1 MVAEQKNVTLQSD
14 RYERSLALQLQ
25 QTLLQISQYAQID
38 VQNTVSIDVLA
49 RRALDMVDCYLAS
62 SIQSNQLA
70 LELET
75 ISLGSVMQDVL
86 HHLTP
91 TARQYGCQLQLKT
104 SGSKQ
109 LVSADKKLSKA
120 VFVALGHSFI
130 EQAGMAGNNGEVIF
144 ALRGNS
150 QEQTAGVF
158 TANTQVSARSLRQ
171 LRKLSGNAQKQCSAM
186 AGTGT
191 GIVLADRL
199 LARMDKQLFTT
210 RFQKASGMAVSFAK
224 SQQLQLV

>member
-1 MVAEQKNVTLQSD
+1 MAVEYKNVTPESD

-25 QTLLQISQYAQID
+25 QSLLQISQYAQID
-38 VQNTVSIDVLA
+38 GHNNVSIDVLA
-49 RRALDMVDCYLAS
+49 RRALDMVDCYLAG
-62 SIQSNQLA
+62 SIQPNQLA
-70 LELET
+70 LEIET
-75 ISLGSVMQDVL
+75 ISLGSVAQDAL

-104 SGSKQ
+104 SGAKQ
-109 LVSADKKLSKA
+109 LVSTDKKLSKA

-130 EQAGMAGNNGEVIF
+130 EQAATAGNKGEVVF

-150 QEQTAGVF
+150 HAQTAGVF
-158 TANTQVSARSLRQ
+158 VQNAQVSARSLRQ

-186 AGTGT
+186 AGTST

-199 LARMDKQLFTT
+199 LARMEKQLFTT
-210 RFQKASGMAVSFAK
+210 RFQRASGMAVSFAK
-224 SQQLQLV
+224 TEQLQLV